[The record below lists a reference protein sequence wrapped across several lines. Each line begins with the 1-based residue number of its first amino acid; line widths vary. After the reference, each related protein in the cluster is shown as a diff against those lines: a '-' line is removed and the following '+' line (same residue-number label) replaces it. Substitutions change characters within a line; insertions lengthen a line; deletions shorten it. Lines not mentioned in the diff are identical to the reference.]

1 MEDKRKHCRVDA
13 KMPIGSRLLPKE
25 EAAYAQSRLGG
36 REGGMREFPLP
47 PEQADPRLNEWLKML
62 NAKLDTLL
70 ALHASDKKDALEM
83 KMRPVNI
90 SAGGIMFP
98 SDAHYKPGD
107 KIEIHMELPMKKPLP
122 LVVIAEEHQNF
133 LDVIRVVFVSFTGG
147 AHYMIATEFGRRVI
161 PPSQRPTFEETER
174 IMGRKK

>member
-25 EAAYAQSRLGG
+25 EAAYAQSRLGS

-122 LVVIAEEHQNF
+122 LVVIAE
-133 LDVIRVVFVSFTGG
+133 VVRVNQPLVSGIFINMEESITQKLTDFVFF
-147 AHYMIATEFGRRVI
+147 R
-161 PPSQRPTFEETER
+161 ER
-174 IMGRKK
+174 EIMMSERT